1 MAQDDVANKV
11 IEANTQKYAGIV
23 SNARPGGHYTVQR
36 ERAPVPEAFSASG
49 LNVKYTNRFDDPT
62 YYTA

>member
-23 SNARPGGHYTVQR
+23 SNAMPTGRYTVQR
-36 ERAPVPEAFSASG
+36 EREPVPEPFSASG
-49 LNVKYTNRFDDPT
+49 LNVRYGNRFMEST
-62 YYTA
+62 S

>member
-1 MAQDDVANKV
+1 MTQPDVANKA
-11 IEANTQKYAGIV
+11 IAAETQKYAGIV
-23 SNARPGGHYTVQR
+23 SNGRPGGHYTVQR

-49 LNVKYTNRFDDPT
+49 LAVRYQDRFDDPT

>member
-23 SNARPGGHYTVQR
+23 SGALPNGRYTVQR
-36 ERAPVPEAFSASG
+36 ERAPVPEPFSASG
-49 LNVKYTNRFDDPT
+49 LNIRYTDRFVET
-62 YYTA
+62 N